1 MAGKAPILVS
11 LDCGAGAEALAGL
24 DPAEARPGAEWGAG
38 ASAPVMA
45 GPAPGLVVGAKLSV
59 QKLIELGVG
68 NAHLLTV
75 GTAMDG
81 PAAGFGRR
89 FWSWLNSKAPL
100 EISAMQSSGVRS
112 FAYSDR
118 YLLVPYTLRLLAEVV
133 KSAPGAA
140 EARKEITLAFADR
153 SRDAPRFLHDTFP
166 SDTTRREVMRQMMPG
181 AQVNL
186 LSKSQMDH
194 GRSLTITLND
204 GRQLTLHLDQ
214 GFGGWRVDGAHRH
227 DFGAP
232 EAAQAKAIAAA
243 AFPIV
248 GEGMIGAPIALGWH

>member
-1 MAGKAPILVS
+1 M
-11 LDCGAGAEALAGL
+11 
-24 DPAEARPGAEWGAG
+24 
-38 ASAPVMA
+38 
-45 GPAPGLVVGAKLSV
+45 

-81 PAAGFGRR
+81 PVAGFGRR
-89 FWSWLNSKAPL
+89 FWSWLNGKAPL
-100 EISAMQSSGVRS
+100 DISAMQSIGVRS
-112 FAYSDR
+112 LAYSGR
-118 YLLVPYTLRLLAEVV
+118 YLLVPYTMRLLAKVV

-140 EARKEITLAFADR
+140 EARMEITLAVADK
-153 SRDAPRFLHDTFP
+153 SRDAPRFQHDTFP
-166 SDTTRREVMRQMMPG
+166 SDTTRREVMRQMLTG

-214 GFGGWRVDGAHRH
+214 GFGGWRVDGTHRH
-227 DFGAP
+227 DFGAA
-232 EAAQAKAIAAA
+232 EAAQVPCRDTSTLSNPRR
-243 AFPIV
+243 FPVDDNSSISFC
-248 GEGMIGAPIALGWH
+248 GAGS